1 MDRYDQ
7 ARAERD
13 SKRAALKSSSA
24 EARDRLRPAAL
35 MKTGIDEA
43 KAKAKAKPGVVV
55 SVATLAVAM
64 LFRKPIFNVLRR
76 VMKEKLK

>member
-24 EARDRLRPAAL
+24 EARDRLRPSAL
-35 MKTGIDEA
+35 VKTGIDEA
-43 KAKAKAKPGVVV
+43 RAKAKAKPGAVI
-55 SVATLAVAM
+55 SIASLAAAI